1 MLLPR
6 TFADDWFDDFFD
18 FDDFPFFDDKAD
30 RKMERKLYGRR
41 ARNLMKTDIREKKDG
56 YELDIDLP
64 GFKKEDVKAELKDGY
79 LTISAAKGLDHEEEK
94 KDGKYIRKE
103 RYSGNMSRTFYVGEN
118 ITQEDIH
125 AKYEDGILKLTVPK
139 KEEKKQEEKNY
150 ITIEG

>member
-41 ARNLMKTDIREKKDG
+41 ARNLMKTDVREKKDS

-64 GFKKEDVKAELKDGY
+64 GFKKEDVELSFENGY
-79 LTISAAKGLDHEEEK
+79 LTIAATKSLDKDEK
-94 KDGKYIRKE
+94 NKAGEYIRKE
-103 RYSGNMSRTFYVGEN
+103 RYAGSMSRSFYIGNNVP
-118 ITQEDIH
+118 QSDIK
-125 AKYEDGILKLTVPK
+125 AKYEDGVLRISIPK
-139 KEEKKQEEKNY
+139 QDMKVIENNK
-150 ITIEG
+150 TIAID

>member
-18 FDDFPFFDDKAD
+18 FDDFPFFNDRED

-41 ARNLMKTDIREKKDG
+41 AKNLMKTDIREKKDG

-64 GFKKEDVKAELKDGY
+64 GFKKEDIKVTLENGY
-79 LTISAAKGLDHEEEK
+79 MTISAQ
-94 KDGKYIRKE
+94 KDSPKETKNGRFIRKE
-103 RYSGNMSRTFYVGEN
+103 RFSGACERSFYVGDQLTE
-118 ITQEDIH
+118 EDIK
-125 AKYEDGILKLTVPK
+125 AKFENGTLTMTIPK
-139 KEEKKQEEKNY
+139 KEEKPAVENKKY

>member
-41 ARNLMKTDIREKKDG
+41 ARNLMKTDVREKKDS

-64 GFKKEDVKAELKDGY
+64 GFKKEDIKVTLENGY
-79 LTISAAKGLDHEEEK
+79 MTISAQ
-94 KDGKYIRKE
+94 KDSPKETKNGRFIRKE
-103 RYSGNMSRTFYVGEN
+103 RFSGACERSFYVGEN
-118 ITQEDIH
+118 LTQEDIQGELQTWRTEI
-125 AKYEDGILKLTVPK
+125 EDP
-139 KEEKKQEEKNY
+139 EERAAPQVEENKY
-150 ITIEG
+150 ITIE